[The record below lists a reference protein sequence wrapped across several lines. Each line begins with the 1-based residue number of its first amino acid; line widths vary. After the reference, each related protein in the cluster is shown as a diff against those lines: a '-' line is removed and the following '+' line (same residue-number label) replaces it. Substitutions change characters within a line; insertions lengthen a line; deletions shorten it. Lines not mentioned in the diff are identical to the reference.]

1 MNRDL
6 SQLQAVT
13 DAETMLNLLKDWTAK
28 SNNPDLEV
36 FKNCV
41 LRTTFYVNNLE
52 MQLQTVDRLID
63 EARVEVHTERL
74 RANHAEES
82 MIALQE
88 EVDRLKSS
96 LNAFG
101 L

>member
-1 MNRDL
+1 MRDL
-6 SQLQAVT
+6 NQLQSVT
-13 DAETMLNLLKDWTAK
+13 DSDTMLNLLKLWTEK
-28 SNNPDLEV
+28 SNNPDLKV
-36 FKNCV
+36 FTDCV
-41 LRTTFYVNNLE
+41 LRQTFYVNSLE

-63 EARVEVHTERL
+63 EARLEVHTERL

-82 MIALQE
+82 MVALQE
-88 EVDRLKSS
+88 EVDRLKTS